1 MNGLSFAQP
10 WVLGALALVPLL
22 LLAWER
28 SLRRGRRQLRA
39 LSRAPAGRG
48 GYAPVALLALAVAL
62 AIVAAAQPRWG
73 TRESTLPVE
82 GSELVVVLDV
92 SRSMAATD
100 ADPNRLEAAKL
111 AINRTIDRLEGDRVA
126 LVIFA
131 GDARLRFPLTTDFAA
146 ARQVVSSLETGSVI
160 VRGGTSVSQGLDV
173 ALSAFDPQARGGRLI
188 LLIGDGDDLGSDP
201 AGAAQRVRDS
211 GASLLVAGV
220 GSLEGAT
227 VPVSDSVTGQV
238 TPKLDAGGQ
247 PIITRLDEPFLRA
260 IAAAAGGRYLGANLA
275 AVPGAVDGRLSALQR
290 ARFAEQTARV
300 PIERFQPFALAAL
313 GALLL
318 GVLVEQLPMPSRRS
332 AGLVAAAA
340 LALVLF
346 SGCATRSYSLNEDGR
361 TAFARGDYER
371 AVALFREAQAA
382 EPGDFTVTLNLARSL
397 DAAGRFDEAQAV
409 ARRALVSPSAKVR
422 NRAYALLG
430 HHRFALGDLEA
441 SLDSFKSALLEDPRD
456 ENSRRDYE
464 VVLRLLRAAPPP
476 PGSDPATPTP
486 APGASPAPSPGGGP
500 SPGSGP
506 GGGSPTPTPG
516 QGGQVGPGNAP
527 GQPGG
532 PAGQRP
538 ESIQDIERELSRLD
552 GEVQRAI
559 QAAGEQPSAA
569 DALRILQLLAERE
582 RIAAIRDAILGNADP
597 NDY

>member
-476 PGSDPATPTP
+476 PGSYPATPTP

>member
-220 GSLEGAT
+220 GSLDGAT

-275 AVPGAVDGRLSALQR
+275 AVPGAVDGRLSALER

-486 APGASPAPSPGGGP
+486 APGASPAPAPGGGP